1 MKEIIK
7 KFKISRLN
15 QEEIK
20 DFIKIEM
27 LLTIIKKFNLE
38 CDINRGYYI
47 LCGYDL
53 IKNDKKD
60 ADDFILQN
68 ARIILKKLKSKRIY
82 KKQLEKYCNIQDKNL
97 RYYQFEEIEIKGKIE
112 KRIKEIDTSEI
123 YYNNRIV
130 DYINYLINYRSF
142 KNKSFKYA
150 EQGKYTYFNKNSK
163 KEKIVVELKEELEN
177 ENIANN
183 EKENLVNLVPKETI
197 KITHEKL
204 KEAAMEMK
212 KIDSNEYSL
221 EVLKNNKIK
230 EIVDNDVIEAKEI
243 VIDKVVNIIGM
254 VGAGKST
261 LLKILTY
268 ILNKRD
274 KKVVIVTDT
283 VAEVFKLYKYFKN
296 LNCNCS
302 PFVGKSDRE
311 KYINILLKENEEYLE
326 EDLSEYLTPYCIL
339 DGENVTE
346 QNAISFGE
354 EPCVKLKEVKS
365 KKNRVCKYFDICS
378 VTKMQRDVEEKNII
392 ITTIPGMIMGRI
404 GKNQKIFFE
413 KIFENFDLIFFDECD
428 RAQKELD
435 RIFTPVLSFD
445 EYLLKGS
452 IHFLEYIKKRN
463 SERMKEPLNRKY
475 NELLL
480 QAYPLFG
487 QIVDNIEIS
496 KKIKQKTPIEE
507 TFSSY
512 TVLENI
518 KDIANRRGKN
528 YFKNII
534 KNFEAFLENKED
546 KKDIDEELE
555 GIFNISYLG
564 TEDEKI
570 SEKLKLWLKKKEKL
584 FNLEKEQEFNKKTD
598 LILTKKERD
607 EKNKKFEEELHENW
621 QLYKLSKL
629 FLILVYLDEF
639 IIKLE
644 SAYEDLEGIE
654 GDELS
659 NFLKK
664 RFFKLQEYL
673 PSSLMGNL
681 FGIKARDNKDILLYK
696 QYAFGRSI
704 MTDLPY
710 LRINERGEGLGP
722 HVVLFSGS
730 SYVKGSLE
738 YHVNVDV
745 KYIIE
750 ASKKIRNYIENT
762 KFKEIK
768 SNFRISGSPLEIKN
782 ELLRKMTIE
791 VGDYI
796 IKELEEKEGK
806 ILIVVNSY
814 EQTKIIAQNLKD
826 YFLVKKIKEKI
837 YRLISNS
844 DIIDNDTNETIT
856 RGEISNF
863 LNYDG
868 RVLIAPAISIE
879 RGHNIT
885 DAQGHSLLS
894 SVFFFIR
901 PLGIPDDLENKI
913 TTLNGY
919 ISQEIEKFK
928 NENLFEKNK
937 KIRLEAIKFWYE
949 MNKKVRLD
957 NLENETLKMNIIATM
972 FVLIL
977 QIFGRLCRVTD
988 LKKESPTV
996 YFVDGAFRK
1005 KDDDVGLDTLNE
1017 FYNYL
1022 SKNLSDSKE
1031 GKIFKTLY
1039 EPFFNAYKE
1048 GIEYEK

>member
-7 KFKISRLN
+7 KFKISGLN

-53 IKNDKKD
+53 IKNDKKN

-82 KKQLEKYCNIQDKNL
+82 KKQLEKYCNIQDEKL
-97 RYYQFEEIEIKGKIE
+97 RYYQFEEIEVKGKIE

-123 YYNNRIV
+123 YYNNRIA
-130 DYINYLINYRSF
+130 DYINYLTNYKSF
-142 KNKSFKYA
+142 KNKSFKYV

-183 EKENLVNLVPKETI
+183 ENENLVNLVPKETI
-197 KITHEKL
+197 KITYEEL
-204 KEAAMEMK
+204 EEAAIEMK
-212 KIDSNEYSL
+212 KIDSNKYSL

-230 EIVDNDVIEAKEI
+230 EIADNNIIKAKEI
-243 VIDKVVNIIGM
+243 EIDKVVNIIGM

-268 ILNKRD
+268 ILNKRN

-311 KYINILLKENEEYLE
+311 KYINMLLKENEEYLE
-326 EDLSEYLTPYCIL
+326 EDLSVYLTPYCIL
-339 DGENVTE
+339 DGKNVTE
-346 QNAISFGE
+346 QNAINFGE
-354 EPCVKLKEVKS
+354 EPCVKLKEVEN
-365 KKNRVCKYFDICS
+365 KKNRVCKYFNICP
-378 VTKMQRDVEEKNII
+378 VTKMQRDVEEKNIV
-392 ITTIPGMIMGRI
+392 ITTIPGMIMGRV
-404 GKNQKIFFE
+404 GKTQKIFFE
-413 KIFENFDLIFFDECD
+413 KIFKNFDLIFFDECD

-452 IHFLEYIKKRN
+452 THFGEYIKKRN

-487 QIVDNIEIS
+487 QIIDNIEMA
-496 KKIKQKTPIEE
+496 KEIKQKTPIEE

-512 TVLENI
+512 TILENI

-534 KNFEAFLENKED
+534 KNFEIFLENKED
-546 KKDIDEELE
+546 KKNIDEELE
-555 GIFNISYLG
+555 AIFNISYLG
-564 TEDEKI
+564 TENEKI
-570 SEKLKLWLKKKEKL
+570 NEKLKLWLKKKERL
-584 FNLEKEQEFNKKTD
+584 FSLDREKKF
-598 LILTKKERD
+598 D
-607 EKNKKFEEELHENW
+607 EKGKKIEEELRENW

-639 IIKLE
+639 IVKIE

-654 GDELS
+654 ADELS

-673 PSSLMGNL
+673 PSALMGNL
-681 FGIKARDNKDILLYK
+681 FGIKTKENKDILLYK

-710 LRINERGEGLGP
+710 LKINEKGEGLGP

-750 ASKKIRNYIENT
+750 TSKEIRNYIENT

-782 ELLRKMTIE
+782 ELLGKMTIE
-791 VGDYI
+791 IGDYI

-814 EQTKIIAQNLKD
+814 EQTKIVAQNLKD
-826 YFLVKKIKEKI
+826 YFLAKRIKEKI

-901 PLGIPDDLENKI
+901 PLGVPDDLENKI

-928 NENLFEKNK
+928 NENIFEKNK

-957 NLENETLKMNIIATM
+957 NLENETLKINIIATM

-1005 KDDDVGLDTLNE
+1005 KDDDIGFDTLNE